1 MAQPGGTISERTP
14 LFLLILDA
22 IAFWLRNPAIFW
34 LLALPIAGLAAVA
47 AYLIG
52 IDEQLAFLR
61 HPEGWDFLYA
71 LIYAMFLDR
80 WIKESLLDDASPC
93 DEVDALRRA
102 LVPPPL
108 LLFTIVFFLFAM
120 GLSWL
125 HLDGVEAT
133 LLHWRLPQAIAAIAG
148 TVLSWL
154 PHVLV
159 WATVLGFVVL
169 LVPAWCAGEQMSLR
183 KAWKISAPARPRL
196 FRLVLGSTVLSL
208 IVYAVTQ
215 WGLGVLPDKPWSAA
229 AMIGAQRLADCLILA
244 IAGHVLASLFQ
255 ALTDWHQPEPEDR
268 PFRHMRLRPRTTSR

>member
-1 MAQPGGTISERTP
+1 MAQPGGAARERTP
-14 LFLLILDA
+14 LFLLIIDA
-22 IAFWLRNPAIFW
+22 IAFWLRNQAIFW
-34 LLALPIAGLAAVA
+34 LLALPIAGLAALV
-47 AYLIG
+47 AYLLG
-52 IDEQLAFLR
+52 THEQFAFLR

-71 LIYAMFLDR
+71 LIYAMFIDR

-108 LLFTIVFFLFAM
+108 LLFAIVFFLFAVA
-120 GLSWL
+120 LSWL
-125 HLDGVEAT
+125 HLEGVEAT
-133 LLHWRLPQAIAAIAG
+133 LLRWRLPSAVAAILG

-169 LVPAWCAGEQMSLR
+169 PVPAWCAGERMSIR
-183 KAWKISAPARPRL
+183 KAWTISEPARARL
-196 FRLVLGSTVLSL
+196 FRLVLGSTILSL

-215 WGLGVLPDKPWSAA
+215 WGLDVLPDRPWSAA

-268 PFRHMRLRPRTTSR
+268 PFRHMRLRPRSTSR